1 MAARVEGSLISTRSW
16 STDISEASQT
26 SGSIVHS
33 VSIISR
39 DGSAISKVPRCCG
52 HNYRIQYVF
61 SKGAYLLLLWVFM
74 IHVFLPISTS
84 LHLLQLVLGYHHE
97 VPFHNI
103 NGNVYRALFILYP
116 LMGWLADA
124 KIGRYKAIIYSI
136 FSIFIAS
143 ILMSIGYL
151 IHIYN
156 EGHYHSL
163 KIIFITILGVSI
175 IFNVAGFACF
185 DANIIPFLTDQVQGA
200 SGEMLSA
207 LIHWH
212 FWLSSLSEAINVIMS
227 YTSSVLRSQNLVL
240 TTLVIHSLLFS
251 IVLITSAWYKDW
263 LDSSPQITN
272 PFKLIFKVLNYARK
286 NKYPKNRSALTYW
299 EEDYPSRL
307 NLGKEKYGGPFLEE
321 EVEDV
326 KTTIRLLPVVFLS
339 TGFGILTDSIQY
351 IKHLQHPTL
360 NSNWRRVAQALVE
373 DYFFHNAIYMIVF
386 IIAFAIFIYPCFYN
400 YIPSLMKRI
409 GFGLSLCTLSVL
421 YYVIL
426 DPVAH
431 TVTHHDVCLFTN
443 TTASLTLDYRWSF
456 PPVILAALGEMV
468 IVPFAVEFIVAQ
480 SPGPMKGFMVGLW
493 FAFYGFVQLIC
504 LNLYYPFTAI
514 SDTAQPSCT
523 FYYYITKTIISV
535 VFLGLFIYLAHRYT
549 MRVRD
554 CPINFHILAENHYNK
569 YLSINSSDNDSD
581 SSTSSIYEN
590 SP

>member
-1 MAARVEGSLISTRSW
+1 
-16 STDISEASQT
+16 
-26 SGSIVHS
+26 
-33 VSIISR
+33 
-39 DGSAISKVPRCCG
+39 
-52 HNYRIQYVF
+52 
-61 SKGAYLLLLWVFM
+61 M
-74 IHVFLPISTS
+74 I
-84 LHLLQLVLGYHHE
+84 
-97 VPFHNI
+97 
-103 NGNVYRALFILYP
+103 
-116 LMGWLADA
+116 
-124 KIGRYKAIIYSI
+124 
-136 FSIFIAS
+136 
-143 ILMSIGYL
+143 
-151 IHIYN
+151 
-156 EGHYHSL
+156 
-163 KIIFITILGVSI
+163 ILGVSI
-175 IFNVAGFACF
+175 VFNLVGFACF

-212 FWLSSLSEAINVIMS
+212 FWCRAVAEIVNILLSEISSILKSQYFTMTILLVHILLTVIII
-227 YTSSVLRSQNLVL
+227 V
-240 TTLVIHSLLFS
+240 TTAFCEH
-251 IVLITSAWYKDW
+251 W
-263 LDSSPQITN
+263 LDTIPQITN
-272 PFKLIFKVLNYARK
+272 PIRLIVKVLNYARK
-286 NKYPKNRSALTYW
+286 NKHPRNCSALTYW

-307 NLGKEKYGGPFLEE
+307 NLGKRKYGGPFSEE
-321 EVEDV
+321 QVEDV
-326 KTTIRLLPVVFLS
+326 KTSLRLLPIVFIS
-339 TGFGILTDSIQY
+339 VEFGILISPI
-351 IKHLQHPTL
+351 IFIERLQHPIVQGNL
-360 NSNWRRVAQALVE
+360 NKLVHQLLE
-373 DYFFHNAIYMIVF
+373 NEYFHNPAYMIIF
-386 IIAFAIFIYPCFYN
+386 IGLFNILIYPCFYN

-431 TVTHHDVCLFTN
+431 TITHHDVCLFTN
-443 TTASLTLDYRWSF
+443 TTVSLTLDYRWSF

-480 SPGPMKGFMVGLW
+480 TPGPMKGFMDGLW

-514 SDTAQPSCT
+514 SDIAQPSCT

-581 SSTSSIYEN
+581 SCTSSSYEN

>member
-1 MAARVEGSLISTRSW
+1 MAARIKGPPVSRSQCTDIPETPQTSRSFVNFVSTSTRNS
-16 STDISEASQT
+16 SISGKT
-26 SGSIVHS
+26 
-33 VSIISR
+33 
-39 DGSAISKVPRCCG
+39 CCG
-52 HNYRIQYVF
+52 HNYRIQCSF
-61 SKGAYLLLLWVFM
+61 SKGALLVLLWG
-74 IHVFLPISTS
+74 FLTHAFIPFYVSI
-84 LHLLQLVLGYHHE
+84 HLLQLALVYNHKIPDSIHE
-97 VPFHNI
+97 NL
-103 NGNVYRALFILYP
+103 YRALFILYP

-151 IHIYN
+151 IYIYD
-156 EGHYHSL
+156 GGQQVSVQIIVM
-163 KIIFITILGVSI
+163 IIFGISI
-175 IFNVAGFACF
+175 FFNLVGFACF

-212 FWLSSLSEAINVIMS
+212 FWLSALGETINTILTEISSIIKSQYFTMTILLIHILLTGIVI
-227 YTSSVLRSQNLVL
+227 V
-240 TTLVIHSLLFS
+240 TTAFCEH
-251 IVLITSAWYKDW
+251 W
-263 LDSSPQITN
+263 LDTTPQITN
-272 PFKLIFKVLNYARK
+272 PIRLIVKVLNYARK
-286 NKYPKNRSALTYW
+286 NKHPRNRSALTYW

-307 NLGKEKYGGPFLEE
+307 NLGKGKYGGPFSEE
-321 EVEDV
+321 QVEDV
-326 KTTIRLLPVVFLS
+326 KTSLRLLPIAFISV
-339 TGFGILTDSIQY
+339 GFGILISPI
-351 IKHLQHPTL
+351 IFIERLQHPIVQGNL
-360 NSNWRRVAQALVE
+360 NKLVHQLLQSKR
-373 DYFFHNAIYMIVF
+373 FHRSTYMVVF
-386 IIAFAIFIYPCFYN
+386 IAIFNILIYPCFYN

-431 TVTHHDVCLFTN
+431 TVTHHDVCLFTD
-443 TTASLTLDYRWSF
+443 TTASLTLDYRWSI

-480 SPGPMKGFMVGLW
+480 TPGPMKGFMVGLW
-493 FAFYGFVQLIC
+493 FTFNGFVQLLC

-554 CPINFHILAENHYNK
+554 CPINFHIFAENHYNK
-569 YLSINSSDNDSD
+569 YLWINSRDDDSD
-581 SSTSSIYEN
+581 SSACSNCEN
-590 SP
+590 SS

>member
-61 SKGAYLLLLWVFM
+61 SKGAYLLLLWVFL
-74 IHVFLPISTS
+74 IHTFLPISTS
-84 LHLLQLVLGYHHE
+84 LHLLQLALDYQHK
-97 VPFHNI
+97 VPDNM
-103 NGNVYRALFILYP
+103 NGNLYRALFILYP

-151 IHIYN
+151 INIYN
-156 EGHYHSL
+156 EGQYHSL

-185 DANIIPFLTDQVQGA
+185 DANIIPFLTDQAQGA

-207 LIHWH
+207 LIHWD
-212 FWLSSLSEAINVIMS
+212 FLVNAISEAINIFMS
-227 YTSSVLRSQNLVL
+227 NTSTILGSKHLIIAILVMHL
-240 TTLVIHSLLFS
+240 LLVGFAI
-251 IVLITSAWYKDW
+251 ITSAFCEHW
-263 LDSSPQITN
+263 LDTTPQITN

-326 KTTIRLLPVVFLS
+326 KTTIRLLPLVFLS
-339 TGFGILTDSIQY
+339 AGFGILTDSIQY

-373 DYFFHNAIYMIVF
+373 DHSFHNAIYMIVF
-386 IIAFAIFIYPCFYN
+386 IIAFAILIYPCFYN

-409 GFGLSLCTLSVL
+409 GFGLSLCTFSVL
-421 YYVIL
+421 CYVIL

-431 TVTHHDVCLFTN
+431 TVTHPDVCLFTN

-456 PPVILAALGEMV
+456 PPVILAALGEMF
-468 IVPFAVEFIVAQ
+468 IIPFAVEFIVAQ
-480 SPGPMKGFMVGLW
+480 TPGPMKGFMVGLW

-504 LNLYYPFTAI
+504 LNLNYPFTAI

-554 CPINFHILAENHYNK
+554 CPINFHIFAENHYNK
-569 YLSINSSDNDSD
+569 YLWINSRDNDSN
-581 SSTSSIYEN
+581 SSVCSSCEN

>member
-1 MAARVEGSLISTRSW
+1 MAARIENSLISTRSW
-16 STDISEASQT
+16 STNISEASQT
-26 SGSIVHS
+26 SGPIVHS
-33 VSIISR
+33 VSVISR
-39 DGSAISKVPRCCG
+39 DGSATSKVHRCCG
-52 HNYRIQYVF
+52 HNYRIQCVF
-61 SKGAYLLLLWVFM
+61 SKGAYLLLLWVFLV
-74 IHVFLPISTS
+74 HAFLPISTS
-84 LHLLQLVLGYHHE
+84 FHLLHLVLGYHHE

-103 NGNVYRALFILYP
+103 NGNLYRALFILYP

-156 EGHYHSL
+156 GGQYHSL
-163 KIIFITILGVSI
+163 KIIFTVILGVSI
-175 IFNVAGFACF
+175 IFNIAGFACF

-200 SGEMLSA
+200 SGEKLSA
-207 LIHWH
+207 LIHWN
-212 FWLSSLSEAINVIMS
+212 FWLKSLSEAINLIMI
-227 YTSSVLRSQNLVL
+227 YTSSVLQSHYL
-240 TTLVIHSLLFS
+240 TLAILVIHVLLVS
-251 IVLITSAWYKDW
+251 IVFITSVWYKDW
-263 LDSSPQITN
+263 LDTIPVITN
-272 PFKLIFKVLNYARK
+272 PVRLIFKVLNYARK
-286 NKYPKNRSALTYW
+286 NKYPTNRSALTYW

-326 KTTIRLLPVVFLS
+326 KTTIRLLPIVFFS

-360 NSNWRRVAQALVE
+360 NSNWRRAAQELVE
-373 DYFFHNAIYMIVF
+373 DYFFHNAIYMIAF
-386 IIAFAIFIYPCFYN
+386 IIVFAIFIYPCFYN

-431 TVTHHDVCLFTN
+431 TITHTDVCLFTN
-443 TTASLTLDYRWSF
+443 TTVSLSLDYRWSF
-456 PPVILAALGEMV
+456 PPVVLAGLGEMV
-468 IVPFAVEFIVAQ
+468 IVPFAVEFIIAQ
-480 SPGPMKGFMVGLW
+480 TPGPMKGFMVGLW

-523 FYYYITKTIISV
+523 FYYYVTKTIISAA
-535 VFLGLFIYLAHRYT
+535 FLVLFIYLAHRYT

-554 CPINFHILAENHYNK
+554 CPINFHIFAENHYNK
-569 YLSINSSDNDSD
+569 YLCINSRDNDSD
-581 SSTSSIYEN
+581 SSACSSCEN